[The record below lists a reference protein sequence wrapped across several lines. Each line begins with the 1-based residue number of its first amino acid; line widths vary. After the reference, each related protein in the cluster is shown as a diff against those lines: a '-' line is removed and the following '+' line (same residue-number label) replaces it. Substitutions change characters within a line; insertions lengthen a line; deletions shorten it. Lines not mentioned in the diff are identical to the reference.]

1 MLISNEWLK
10 EYVTIDDSVSN
21 LAERI
26 TRTGIEV
33 DDLIDYTKDIKNL
46 VVGFVKSKEKHPDAD
61 KLNVCQVDI
70 GEDEPVQIVCGAP
83 NVDAGQYVIVAKVG
97 GRLPGGIKIKRAK
110 LRGER
115 SEGMI
120 CSLQEIGISSNY
132 IPKSFESGIFVFS
145 ESQVPGTDALQAL
158 YLDDQ
163 VMEFDLTPNRAD
175 ALSMI
180 GTAYEVAALYNTKMT
195 KPETTSNELELS
207 ANDELT
213 VTIENEDKVP
223 YYSARVVHDV
233 TIEPSPI
240 WMQVRLIKA
249 GIRPIN
255 NVVDISNYV
264 LLEYG
269 QPLHM
274 FDQDAIGSQQ
284 IVVRQANEGEKTTTL
299 DDTERELLTSD
310 IVITN
315 GQTPIALAGVMGG
328 DFSEVKEHTS
338 NIVIEGAIF
347 DPVSI
352 RHTSR
357 RLNLRS
363 ESSSRFEKGIATE
376 FVDEAVDR
384 ACYLLQT
391 YANGKVLKDRV
402 SSGELGAFITPIDI
416 TADKINRTIG
426 FDLSQNDIVTIFN
439 QLGFDTEINDD
450 VITVQVPSRRK
461 DITIKEDLIEEVARI
476 YGYDDIPS
484 TLPVFE
490 KVTSG
495 QLTDRQYKTRM
506 VKEVL
511 EGAGLDQAITYSLV
525 SKEDATAFAMQQRQ
539 TIDLLM
545 PMSEAHASLR
555 QSLLPHLIEAASY
568 NVARKNKDVKLFE
581 IGNVFFANGEGEL
594 PDQVEYLSGI
604 LTGDYVVNQW
614 QGKKE
619 TVDFYLAKGVVDR
632 VSEKLN
638 LEFSYRRADIDGLHP
653 GRTAEILLENKVIG
667 FIGELHPTLA
677 ADNDLKRTY
686 VFELN
691 FDALMA
697 VSVGYINYQP
707 IPRFPGMSRDI
718 ALEVDQNIPAADLL
732 STIHAHGG
740 NILKDTLV
748 FDVYQG
754 EHLEKGKKS
763 IAIRLN
769 YLDTEETLT
778 DERVSKVQAEIE
790 AALIEQGAVIR

>member
-284 IVVRQANEGEKTTTL
+284 IVVRQANEGEKMTTL

-740 NILKDTLV
+740 NILEDTLV

>member
-132 IPKSFESGIFVFS
+132 VPKTFESGIYVFS
-145 ESQVPGTDALQAL
+145 EAQVPGTDALQAL

-213 VTIENEDKVP
+213 VTIENENKVP
-223 YYSARVVHDV
+223 YYSARVVNDV

-240 WMQVRLIKA
+240 WMQARLIKA

-284 IVVRQANEGEKTTTL
+284 IVVRQANEGEKMTTL

-328 DFSEVKEHTS
+328 DFSEVKEQTS

-363 ESSSRFEKGIATE
+363 ESSSRFEKGIVTE

-484 TLPVFE
+484 TLPVFD

-525 SKEDATAFAMQQRQ
+525 SKEDATAFSMQQRQ

-653 GRTAEILLENKVIG
+653 GRTAEILLENKVVG

-778 DERVSKVQAEIE
+778 DEHVKHLCV
-790 AALIEQGAVIR
+790 

>member
-10 EYVTIDDSVSN
+10 EYVTIDNSVSN

-132 IPKSFESGIFVFS
+132 IPKSFESGIYVFS
-145 ESQVPGTDALQAL
+145 EAQVPGTDALQAL

-195 KPETTSNELELS
+195 KPETTSNELDLS

-240 WMQVRLIKA
+240 WMQARLIKA

-284 IVVRQANEGEKTTTL
+284 IVVRQANEGEKMTTL

-328 DFSEVKEHTS
+328 DFSEVKEQTS

-450 VITVQVPSRRK
+450 VITVLVPSRRK

-484 TLPVFE
+484 TLPVFD

-525 SKEDATAFAMQQRQ
+525 SKEDATAFSMQQRQ

-614 QGKKE
+614 QDKKE

-653 GRTAEILLENKVIG
+653 GRTAEILLENKVVG
-667 FIGELHPTLA
+667 FIGELHPILA

>member
-1 MLISNEWLK
+1 MLMSNEWLK

-132 IPKSFESGIFVFS
+132 IPKSFESGIYVFS

-240 WMQVRLIKA
+240 WMQARLIKA

-284 IVVRQANEGEKTTTL
+284 IVVRQANEGEKMTTL

-328 DFSEVKEHTS
+328 DFSEVKEQTS

-653 GRTAEILLENKVIG
+653 GRTAEILLENKVVG

>member
-10 EYVTIDDSVSN
+10 EYVTIDDSVSD

-132 IPKSFESGIFVFS
+132 IPKSFESGIYVFS

-240 WMQVRLIKA
+240 WMQARLIKA

-284 IVVRQANEGEKTTTL
+284 IVVRQANEGEKMTTL

-328 DFSEVKEHTS
+328 DFSEVKEQTS

-450 VITVQVPSRRK
+450 VITVLVPSRRK

-484 TLPVFE
+484 TLPVFD

-525 SKEDATAFAMQQRQ
+525 SKEDATAFSMQQRQ

-555 QSLLPHLIEAASY
+555 QSLLPHLIEAAAY

-653 GRTAEILLENKVIG
+653 GRTAEILLENKVVG

>member
-132 IPKSFESGIFVFS
+132 VPKTFESGIYVFS
-145 ESQVPGTDALQAL
+145 EAQVPGTDALQAL

-195 KPETTSNELELS
+195 KPDTTSNELELS
-207 ANDELT
+207 ANNELT

-240 WMQVRLIKA
+240 WMQARLIKA

-284 IVVRQANEGEKTTTL
+284 IVVRQANEGEKMTTL
-299 DDTERELLTSD
+299 DGTERELLTSD

-328 DFSEVKEHTS
+328 DFSEVKEQTS

-525 SKEDATAFAMQQRQ
+525 SKEDATAFSMQQRQ

-581 IGNVFFANGEGEL
+581 IGNVFFANVEGEL

-653 GRTAEILLENKVIG
+653 GRTAEILLENKIVG

-691 FDALMA
+691 FDALMS

>member
-132 IPKSFESGIFVFS
+132 IPKSFESGIYVFS

-207 ANDELT
+207 ANNELT

-223 YYSARVVHDV
+223 YYSARVVHNV

-240 WMQVRLIKA
+240 WMQARLIKA

-284 IVVRQANEGEKTTTL
+284 IVVRQANEGEKMTTL

-347 DPVSI
+347 DSVSI

-632 VSEKLN
+632 VAEKLN

-653 GRTAEILLENKVIG
+653 GRTAEILLENKVVG

-718 ALEVDQNIPAADLL
+718 ALEVNQNIPAADLL

>member
-284 IVVRQANEGEKTTTL
+284 IVVRQANEGEKMTTL

-495 QLTDRQYKTRM
+495 QLTDRHYKTRM

>member
-132 IPKSFESGIFVFS
+132 IPKSFESGIYVFS
-145 ESQVPGTDALQAL
+145 EAQVPGTDALQAL

-195 KPETTSNELELS
+195 KPETTSNELDLS

-240 WMQVRLIKA
+240 WMQARLIKA

-284 IVVRQANEGEKTTTL
+284 IVVRQANEGEKMTTL

-328 DFSEVKEHTS
+328 DFSEVKEQTS

-391 YANGKVLKDRV
+391 YANGKVLKDKV

-450 VITVQVPSRRK
+450 VITVLVPSRRK

-484 TLPVFE
+484 TLPVFD

-525 SKEDATAFAMQQRQ
+525 SKEDATAFSMQQRQ

-614 QGKKE
+614 QDKKE

-653 GRTAEILLENKVIG
+653 GRTAEILLENKVVG
-667 FIGELHPTLA
+667 FIGELHPILA

>member
-132 IPKSFESGIFVFS
+132 IPKSFESGIYVFS
-145 ESQVPGTDALQAL
+145 EAQVPGTDALQAL

-180 GTAYEVAALYNTKMT
+180 GTAFEVAALYNTKMT
-195 KPETTSNELELS
+195 KPETTSNELDLS

-240 WMQVRLIKA
+240 WMQARLIKA

-284 IVVRQANEGEKTTTL
+284 IVVRQANEGEKMTTL

-328 DFSEVKEHTS
+328 DFSEVKEQTS
-338 NIVIEGAIF
+338 NIVIKGAIF

-450 VITVQVPSRRK
+450 VITVLVPSRRK

-484 TLPVFE
+484 TLPVFD

-525 SKEDATAFAMQQRQ
+525 SKEDATAFSMQQRQ

-653 GRTAEILLENKVIG
+653 GRTAEILLENKVVG
-667 FIGELHPTLA
+667 FIGELHPILA

>member
-10 EYVTIDDSVSN
+10 EYGTIDDSVSN

-132 IPKSFESGIFVFS
+132 IPKSFESGIYVFS
-145 ESQVPGTDALQAL
+145 EAQVPGTDALQAL

-195 KPETTSNELELS
+195 KPETTSNELDLS

-240 WMQVRLIKA
+240 WMQARLIKA

-284 IVVRQANEGEKTTTL
+284 IVVRQANEGEKMTTL

-328 DFSEVKEHTS
+328 DFSEVKEQTS

-450 VITVQVPSRRK
+450 VITVLVPSRRK

-484 TLPVFE
+484 TLPVFD

-525 SKEDATAFAMQQRQ
+525 SKEDATAFSMQQRQ

-653 GRTAEILLENKVIG
+653 GRTAEILLENKVVG
-667 FIGELHPTLA
+667 FIGELHPILA

>member
-10 EYVTIDDSVSN
+10 EYVTIDDSVSD

-132 IPKSFESGIFVFS
+132 IPKSFESGIYVFS

-240 WMQVRLIKA
+240 WMQARLIKA

-284 IVVRQANEGEKTTTL
+284 IVVRQANEGEKMTTL

-328 DFSEVKEHTS
+328 DFSEVKEQTS

-439 QLGFDTEINDD
+439 QLGFDTEINDA
-450 VITVQVPSRRK
+450 VITVLVPSRRK

-484 TLPVFE
+484 TLPVFD

-525 SKEDATAFAMQQRQ
+525 SKEDATAFSMQQRQ

-653 GRTAEILLENKVIG
+653 GRTAEILLENKVVG

>member
-132 IPKSFESGIFVFS
+132 IPKSFESGIYVFS

-213 VTIENEDKVP
+213 VTIENEVKVP
-223 YYSARVVHDV
+223 YYSARVVHNV

-240 WMQVRLIKA
+240 WMQARLIKA

-284 IVVRQANEGEKTTTL
+284 IVVRQANEGEKMTTL

-347 DPVSI
+347 DSVSI

-653 GRTAEILLENKVIG
+653 GRTAEILLENKVVG

-707 IPRFPGMSRDI
+707 IPIFPGMSRDI

>member
-46 VVGFVKSKEKHPDAD
+46 VVGFVKSKDKHPDAD

-132 IPKSFESGIFVFS
+132 IPKSFESGIYVFS

-195 KPETTSNELELS
+195 KPDTTSNELELS

-240 WMQVRLIKA
+240 WMQARLIKA

-284 IVVRQANEGEKTTTL
+284 IVVRQANEGEKMTTL

-328 DFSEVKEHTS
+328 DFSEVKEQTS

-376 FVDEAVDR
+376 FVDKAVDR

-450 VITVQVPSRRK
+450 VITVLVPSRRK

-484 TLPVFE
+484 TLPVFD

-525 SKEDATAFAMQQRQ
+525 SKEDATAFSMQQRQ

-653 GRTAEILLENKVIG
+653 GRTAEILLENKVVG

-691 FDALMA
+691 FDALMS

>member
-284 IVVRQANEGEKTTTL
+284 IVVRQANEGEKMTTL

-707 IPRFPGMSRDI
+707 IPIFPGMSRDI

>member
-284 IVVRQANEGEKTTTL
+284 IVVRQANEGEKMTTL

-545 PMSEAHASLR
+545 PMSAHASLR

>member
-132 IPKSFESGIFVFS
+132 IPKSFESGIYVFS

-240 WMQVRLIKA
+240 WMQARLIKA

-284 IVVRQANEGEKTTTL
+284 IVVRQANEGEKMTTL

-347 DPVSI
+347 DSVSI

-604 LTGDYVVNQW
+604 LTGGYVVNQW

-632 VSEKLN
+632 VAEKLN

-653 GRTAEILLENKVIG
+653 GRTAEILLENKVVG

-718 ALEVDQNIPAADLL
+718 ALEVNQNIPAADLL

-790 AALIEQGAVIR
+790 AALIKQGAVIR

>member
-10 EYVTIDDSVSN
+10 EYVTIDDSVSD

-70 GEDEPVQIVCGAP
+70 GDEPVQIVCGAP

-132 IPKSFESGIFVFS
+132 IPKSFESGIYVFS

-240 WMQVRLIKA
+240 WMQARLIKA

-284 IVVRQANEGEKTTTL
+284 IVVRQANEGEKMTTL

-328 DFSEVKEHTS
+328 DFSEVKEQTS

-450 VITVQVPSRRK
+450 VITVLVPSRRK

-484 TLPVFE
+484 TLPVFD

-525 SKEDATAFAMQQRQ
+525 SKEDATAFSMQQRQ

-653 GRTAEILLENKVIG
+653 GRTAEILLENKVVG

>member
-284 IVVRQANEGEKTTTL
+284 IVVRQANEGEKMTTL

-619 TVDFYLAKGVVDR
+619 TVDFYLVKGVVDR